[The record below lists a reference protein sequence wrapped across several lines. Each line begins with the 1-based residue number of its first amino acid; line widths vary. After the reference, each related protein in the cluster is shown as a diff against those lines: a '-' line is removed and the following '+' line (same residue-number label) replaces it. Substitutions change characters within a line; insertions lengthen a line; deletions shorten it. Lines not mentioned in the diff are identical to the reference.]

1 MRGTHLVEAP
11 RLYLV
16 GIIPAHAGNTCL
28 LYVQHWNIW
37 DHPRACGE
45 HGLWRRHM
53 WAPRGSSPRMRGTR
67 GVIDAAHFITGIIPA
82 HAGNTWQA
90 DTCGQLGRDHPRA
103 CGEHYDGRKSFYG
116 KAGSSPRMRGTHALA
131 LAEGARTGIIPAH
144 AGNTRDRLC
153 TAGASRDHP
162 RACGEHR
169 TSCLV
174 PDTNQGSSPRMRGTP
189 DLFRALAVGEGIIP
203 AHAGNTRLRLHRL
216 KTPRDHPRA
225 CGEHD
230 DAGTA

>member
-1 MRGTHLVEAP
+1 MGSSPRMRGTQARRIHRHHRHGIIPAHAGEHRMSIVSTAPLVGSSP
-11 RLYLV
+11 RMRGTLGLRLGRV
-16 GIIPAHAGNTCL
+16 PVLGIIPAHAGNTG
-28 LYVQHWNIW
+28 H
-37 DHPRACGE
+37 
-45 HGLWRRHM
+45 
-53 WAPRGSSPRMRGTR
+53 
-67 GVIDAAHFITGIIPA
+67 
-82 HAGNTWQA
+82 
-90 DTCGQLGRDHPRA
+90 
-103 CGEHYDGRKSFYG
+103 RKS
-116 KAGSSPRMRGTHALA
+116 T
-131 LAEGARTGIIPAH
+131 
-144 AGNTRDRLC
+144 
-153 TAGASRDHP
+153 TAWTRDHP

-203 AHAGNTRLRLHRL
+203 AHAGNTRWWPAARSGPGDHPRACGEHVTASSAGCYSRGSSPRMRGTHSPRLVLTVGQGIIPAHAGNTRLRLHRL

>member
-1 MRGTHLVEAP
+1 MRGTLTS
-11 RLYLV
+11 LC
-16 GIIPAHAGNTCL
+16 PAIA
-28 LYVQHWNIW
+28 
-37 DHPRACGE
+37 R
-45 HGLWRRHM
+45 
-53 WAPRGSSPRMRGTR
+53 
-67 GVIDAAHFITGIIPA
+67 TGIIPA
-82 HAGNTWQA
+82 HAGNTPRRSA
-90 DTCGQLGRDHPRA
+90 PPVSCGDHPRA
-103 CGEHYDGRKSFYG
+103 CGEHLFVVC
-116 KAGSSPRMRGTHALA
+116 ATLEHLGSSPRMRGTHALA

>member
-1 MRGTHLVEAP
+1 MRGTLTSLCPAIA
-11 RLYLV
+11 RT
-16 GIIPAHAGNTCL
+16 GIIPAHAGNTPRRSAPPVSCG
-28 LYVQHWNIW
+28 

-189 DLFRALAVGEGIIP
+189 GSGCTGSKHPGIIP
-203 AHAGNTRLRLHRL
+203 AHAGNTMMLAL
-216 KTPRDHPRA
+216 PEDW
-225 CGEHD
+225 D
-230 DAGTA
+230 